1 MPLSIFV
8 QMDPL
13 EDVVITGD
21 TTYALCRE
29 ALARGHTVH
38 TYGPEALA
46 YDGRAVTV
54 RARRVERLTDTQ
66 GAHVVFGE
74 AETCD
79 LAEADVVLIR
89 QDPPFDMVY
98 ITACHILEALPDSV
112 LVLND
117 PREIR
122 GAPEKLFV
130 MDYPDLMPPTLVTS
144 DEAAIRA
151 FREAHGDIIVKPL
164 YGNGGAG
171 VFRLRADDQNLASLL
186 EMFLGAPGPCRRPL
200 PVIAQ
205 AYLPAVRE
213 GDKRVLLLD
222 GEPIGAINRVPAE
235 GEARSNMHVGGRAE
249 ASGLSDRDREICAAI
264 GPELKRRRLV
274 LTGIDVIGG
283 LMTEINVTSPTGV
296 QELRRFGG
304 PDMAALF
311 WDWTEAA
318 KGAA

>member
-283 LMTEINVTSPTGV
+283 LMTEINVTSPTGI

-318 KGAA
+318 KRGA